1 MEIKNMIIKIIISI
15 LISYIIGAIPFS
27 FIIGK
32 INGHDVRKE
41 GSCNPGASN
50 VLRVCGKKE
59 KAGIAAYICD
69 IGKGMIAVVI
79 PSFILSGI
87 ISTHSYILVA
97 CAVASILGHA
107 FSIFLGFK
115 GGKGVATSAGSMFML
130 APISLIITMVF
141 FFIGLFASRKTVAI
155 GSTFGAVAFPI
166 VLSLL
171 YFKVNFLY
179 RIFFNI
185 NFIVLLPIAILL
197 AIFIIIKHIPNYKRM
212 LKGEENSFSKK

>member
-1 MEIKNMIIKIIISI
+1 MIIKVLISI
-15 LISYIIGAIPFS
+15 VISYIIGAIPFS

-32 INGHDVRKE
+32 VNGHDVRKE

-50 VLRVCGKKE
+50 VLRVCGKK
-59 KAGIAAYICD
+59 AGIAAYICD
-69 IGKGMIAVVI
+69 IGKGMIAVIV
-79 PSFILSGI
+79 PSFILSDI
-87 ISTHSYILVA
+87 ILTHSFILIF
-97 CAVASILGHA
+97 CAVASILGHV

-130 APISLIITMVF
+130 APVSLIITMVF

-155 GSTFGAVAFPI
+155 GSTVAALSFPI

-171 YFKVNFLY
+171 YFKANFLY
-179 RIFFNI
+179 RIFFNV
-185 NFIVLLPIAILL
+185 NYVVLLPIAILL
-197 AIFIIIKHIPNYKRM
+197 AIFIIIKHIPNYKRI

>member
-1 MEIKNMIIKIIISI
+1 MIIKI
-15 LISYIIGAIPFS
+15 LISVVISYLIGAIPFS

-32 INGHDVRKE
+32 INGYDVRKE

-50 VLRVCGKKE
+50 VLRVCGKK
-59 KAGIAAYICD
+59 AGIAAYICD
-69 IGKGMIAVVI
+69 IGKGMIAVIV
-79 PSFILSGI
+79 PTFILSDI
-87 ISTHSYILVA
+87 ILTHSYILVF
-97 CAVASILGHA
+97 CAVASILGHV

-130 APISLIITMVF
+130 APVSLIITMVF

-155 GSTFGAVAFPI
+155 GSTVAALAFPI

-171 YFKVNFLY
+171 YFKANFLY
-179 RIFFNI
+179 RIFFNV
-185 NFIVLLPIAILL
+185 NYVVLLPIAILL
-197 AIFIIIKHIPNYKRM
+197 AIFIIIKHIPNYKRI

>member
-1 MEIKNMIIKIIISI
+1 MIVKILVSI
-15 LISYIIGAIPFS
+15 LVSY
-27 FIIGK
+27 IIGK

-50 VLRVCGKKE
+50 VLRVCGKK
-59 KAGIAAYICD
+59 AGIAAYILD
-69 IGKGMIAVVI
+69 IGKGMIAVLI
-79 PSFILSGI
+79 PSFILSSI
-87 ISTHSYILVA
+87 ISIHSYILVA
-97 CAVASILGHA
+97 CAVASILVHV

-130 APISLIITMVF
+130 APVSLLLTMVF

-155 GSTFGAVAFPI
+155 GSTVGALAFPI

-171 YFKVNFLY
+171 YFKANFLY
-179 RIFFNI
+179 KLFFNI
-185 NFIVLLPIAILL
+185 NYVVLLPIAILL

>member
-1 MEIKNMIIKIIISI
+1 MIVKVLISI
-15 LISYIIGAIPFS
+15 VISYIIGAIPFS

-50 VLRVCGKKE
+50 VLRVCGKK
-59 KAGIAAYICD
+59 AGIAAYICD
-69 IGKGMIAVVI
+69 IGKGMIAVIV
-79 PSFILSGI
+79 PTFILSDI
-87 ISTHSYILVA
+87 ILTHSYILIF
-97 CAVASILGHA
+97 CAVASILGHV

-130 APISLIITMVF
+130 APVSLLITMIF
-141 FFIGLFASRKTVAI
+141 FFIGLFASKKTVAI
-155 GSTFGAVAFPI
+155 GSTFGALAFPI
-166 VLSLL
+166 VLSFL
-171 YFKVNFLY
+171 YFKSNFLY
-179 RIFFNI
+179 RIFFNVNYI
-185 NFIVLLPIAILL
+185 ALFPITILL